1 MKENGGTVEENPS
14 KHLISG
20 CKLVLASILF
30 AAVAVVFNHLVILPF
45 FHERLNQGQPSK
57 GSAYYVQNGV
67 VDEEVVS
74 LFVTYDADLDGVL
87 DLTEFVAVANR
98 ILNRKVSR
106 SCRA

>member
-14 KHLISG
+14 KQLISG
-20 CKLVLASILF
+20 CKLVLGSILF
-30 AAVAVVFNHLVILPF
+30 AVVFNHLVILPF

>member
-45 FHERLNQGQPSK
+45 FHERSNQGQPSK
-57 GSAYYVQNGV
+57 GSTYYVQNGV

-106 SCRA
+106 SRRA